1 MRMGSMPQPCRPHVW
16 LRLIIVEMY
25 AIVFFM
31 SKLLVVDWYV
41 HLSADIYYRCHVIRY
56 IK

>member
-1 MRMGSMPQPCRPHVW
+1 MSDTLMRMGSMPQPCRPHVW

-31 SKLLVVDWYV
+31 SKLLVVDRYV
-41 HLSADIYYRCHVIRY
+41 H
-56 IK
+56 